1 MRPTA
6 LVLFLVAPIWVLRA
20 QDTAAT
26 RRALTNGSRLAV
38 PGGLPA
44 TLAAVRSFLRDVDS
58 RR

>member
-1 MRPTA
+1 MLPTA

-38 PGGLPA
+38 PGGHI
-44 TLAAVRSFLRDVDS
+44 
-58 RR
+58 